1 MDRVGA
7 PEGPQEGEVLYCVNH
22 PTRETLLRCN
32 KCGRPI
38 CLDCAVQTPVGY
50 RCRDCVRQQQAGF
63 YNIRTWDYVAAAALS
78 PALGFVGALL
88 TGTVGWLTLFLAPV
102 AGGFI
107 AEAVRWAAGRRRG
120 RYLWLVCSA
129 GIALGTGVAAL
140 LFART
145 LWALLW
151 LGAFAALGIGTVYA
165 RLR

>member
-1 MDRVGA
+1 MDRVEA
-7 PEGPQEGEVLYCVNH
+7 PNVPAEGEVLYCVNH

-50 RCRDCVRQQQAGF
+50 RCKDCVRQQQAGF
-63 YNIRTWDYVAAAALS
+63 YNIRAWDYVAAAVVS
-78 PALGFVGALL
+78 PVLGFAGAIL

-107 AEAVRWAAGRRRG
+107 AEAVRWAAQRRRG
-120 RYLWLVCSA
+120 QYLWLVCSA

-151 LGAFAALGIGTVYA
+151 LAVFAALGIGTVYA

>member
-1 MDRVGA
+1 MDRVETSS
-7 PEGPQEGEVLYCVNH
+7 PPTEGGVLYCVNH

-32 KCGRPI
+32 KCNRPI

-63 YNIRTWDYVAAAALS
+63 YNIQAKDYVAAGVVS
-78 PALGFVGALL
+78 PVLGFAGAVL

-102 AGGFI
+102 VGSLI
-107 AEAVRWAAGRRRG
+107 AEAVQWAARRRRG

-129 GIALGTGVAAL
+129 GIVLGTGVAAL
-140 LFART
+140 LFVRT
-145 LWALLW
+145 LWAFLW
-151 LGAFAALGIGTVYA
+151 LVAFAGLAIGTVYA